1 MKVVIIKY
9 NAGNTCS
16 VDIALQRIGVNAI
29 LSDDE
34 TEIRS
39 ADKII
44 FPGVGAAASAM
55 QYLKERNLDKVIK
68 ELNQP
73 LLGICLGMQLLCAFS
88 EEGQTNCLGVF
99 SQTVKQFKGT
109 MKVPQIGWNNV
120 SALKTSLFNDVN
132 EKEYM
137 YFVHS
142 YYADINEDTIA
153 TTDYCGKYS
162 AALRKDNF
170 YAVQFHPEKSASAGQ
185 QVLENFIAL

>member
-16 VDIALQRIGVNAI
+16 VDIALQRIDVNAI

-185 QVLENFIAL
+185 KILENFIAL